1 MRFAYRGLAIAESDP
16 SHYVQACQSDPGN
29 RAIVVEAA
37 TALLAAS
44 RPEEAFAALEAL
56 AKFSAGARGG
66 RVEFLRVQALAAL
79 GRTVEAAEALKAGIT
94 VPDLHEGENSL
105 AALWQQVCP
114 GADIPAAYQFGMSD

>member
-1 MRFAYRGLAIAESDP
+1 M
-16 SHYVQACQSDPGN
+16 
-29 RAIVVEAA
+29 
-37 TALLAAS
+37 LAAS